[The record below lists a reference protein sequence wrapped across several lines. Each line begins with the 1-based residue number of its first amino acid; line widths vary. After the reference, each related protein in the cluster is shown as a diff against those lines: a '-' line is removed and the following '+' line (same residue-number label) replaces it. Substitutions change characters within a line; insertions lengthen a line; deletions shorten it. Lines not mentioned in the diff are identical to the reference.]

1 MSDNDR
7 GPYTPPNDRLAFDPR
22 QPVRSGPA
30 PVTLIASALVLLA
43 VVGGVVFVY
52 RHGFRHAGP
61 PAVVGAP
68 VAQMKTAAPPDANA
82 VAAPSGLQVD
92 KTNAVS
98 FAPPPEQPGARPIA
112 TELPPPAA
120 PAAAPKP
127 APIASLPPAQP
138 AAANSVAPL
147 RPAKPLTIASIAD
160 AAVAG
165 GPKPAKPA
173 APVAT
178 TAAPA
183 KLAVAKPA
191 KPAAQAAPAVAA
203 TANPPPGAGW
213 IQIGAYSSA
222 ALANKGWED
231 VAHLAPDQM
240 VGKGRQVQQVQVNG
254 KTFYRAYVTGFYS
267 SAAAGAFCD
276 DLKANGHACIVR

>member
-43 VVGGVVFVY
+43 IVGGVVFVY

-68 VAQMKTAAPPDANA
+68 VAQMKTAAPLDANA
-82 VAAPSGLQVD
+82 AAPSGLQVE

-98 FAPPPEQPGARPIA
+98 FAPPPEQPGARPTV
-112 TELPPPAA
+112 TELPPPAT

-127 APIASLPPAQP
+127 APIASLPPAQS

-165 GPKPAKPA
+165 GVRPAKPA
-173 APVAT
+173 AQAVA
-178 TAAPA
+178 AASPA
-183 KLAVAKPA
+183 KLAAAKPA
-191 KPAAQAAPAVAA
+191 KPAAQAAPAAA
-203 TANPPPGAGW
+203 TVVNPAPGVGW

-222 ALANKGWED
+222 ALADKGWED

-240 VGKGRQVQQVQVNG
+240 AGKGKRVQQVSVNG

-276 DLKANGHACIVR
+276 DLKSAGHACIVR